1 MAINQFPQGSDSV
14 GNSDSS
20 ENLEIRPGVGL
31 WALFRTMRYTS
42 WVALGELVDN
52 SIGSYIANKDK
63 LIALHGEKYRLRVDI
78 TFVNGS
84 NPEIQVKDNAAGIST
99 NDVKRAFT
107 PALPPVDRSGIN
119 QYGIG
124 MKSSACWYANFFT
137 VKSRAIGEPF
147 ARIVTFDIPKII
159 KEQTEIVKPIKEI
172 VTNEKYHGT
181 SIIMRN
187 LNQPIPVAGAAS
199 RVRSYL
205 KSMYRDFIRTGELI
219 LTINNEKLEPDLVTY
234 LKAPYWPNSLGPGS
248 GQELE
253 WVKNFEIELN
263 ESFVPSEDKP
273 HPPKIRGKVGILSKG
288 DTKKAGLALLWK
300 RRVVQ
305 GAGNLADSPDD
316 LYRPPIL
323 FGSSNAYRKQRLI
336 GELDVS
342 ELTVTSF
349 KDALVWSYGQEEE
362 ALKKIKKILDAEP
375 APMLKMAENFRISES
390 SKPVVQ
396 HVEKT
401 VNDVVTSVTKSIL
414 ESAEGEVGAQFPD
427 LITKEPPVPEST
439 SGIESLSKTIL
450 LVPNFEQDFVLEVKD
465 QSNDLQWLR
474 VKRDEIQNRWV
485 FTVNRAHPFMLSF
498 TVANPDALEPVL
510 RLALSLG
517 IAEVQGINS
526 GYETAPVMRLA
537 VNEILRQYL
546 SQKSDATLI
555 IEEEQ

>member
-1 MAINQFPQGSDSV
+1 VTVEDFPKDSELVGST
-14 GNSDSS
+14 DSS

-52 SIGSYIANKDK
+52 SIGSYVANKDK

-159 KEQTEIVKPIKEI
+159 KEQTEIVKPIKEL
-172 VTNEKYHGT
+172 VSNEKYHGT

-219 LTINNEKLEPDLVTY
+219 LTINNEKLEPDVVTY
-234 LKAPYWPNSLGPGS
+234 LKAPYWPNSLGPGT
-248 GQELE
+248 GPELE
-253 WVKNFEIELN
+253 WVKSFEIELN
-263 ESFVPSEDKP
+263 ESFVPSDEKP
-273 HPPKIRGKVGILSKG
+273 NPPKIRGKVGILSKG

-414 ESAEGEVGAQFPD
+414 DGAEGEVGAPFPE
-427 LITKEPPVPEST
+427 LITQEPPEPESNPG
-439 SGIESLSKTIL
+439 SESLSKTIL
-450 LVPNFEQDFVLEVKD
+450 LVPNYEQDFVLEVKD

-474 VKRDEIQNRWV
+474 VKRDENENRWV

-510 RLALSLG
+510 RLALSIG

-526 GYETAPVMRLA
+526 GYETASVMRLA

-546 SQKSDATLI
+546 SQKTDATLI
-555 IEEEQ
+555 IEDE

>member
-1 MAINQFPQGSDSV
+1 
-14 GNSDSS
+14 
-20 ENLEIRPGVGL
+20 
-31 WALFRTMRYTS
+31 MRYTS

>member
-1 MAINQFPQGSDSV
+1 VAINQFPQGSDSV

>member
-1 MAINQFPQGSDSV
+1 
-14 GNSDSS
+14 
-20 ENLEIRPGVGL
+20 
-31 WALFRTMRYTS
+31 
-42 WVALGELVDN
+42 
-52 SIGSYIANKDK
+52 
-63 LIALHGEKYRLRVDI
+63 
-78 TFVNGS
+78 
-84 NPEIQVKDNAAGIST
+84 
-99 NDVKRAFT
+99 
-107 PALPPVDRSGIN
+107 
-119 QYGIG
+119 
-124 MKSSACWYANFFT
+124 
-137 VKSRAIGEPF
+137 
-147 ARIVTFDIPKII
+147 
-159 KEQTEIVKPIKEI
+159 
-172 VTNEKYHGT
+172 
-181 SIIMRN
+181 
-187 LNQPIPVAGAAS
+187 
-199 RVRSYL
+199 
-205 KSMYRDFIRTGELI
+205 MYRDFIRTGELI

>member
-1 MAINQFPQGSDSV
+1 MSVEGFPKDSDLV
-14 GNSDSS
+14 GDTDSS

-52 SIGSYIANKDK
+52 SIGSYVANKDK

-99 NDVKRAFT
+99 HDVKRAFT

-159 KEQTEIVKPIKEI
+159 KEQTEIVKPIKEL
-172 VTNEKYHGT
+172 VSNEKYHGT

-234 LKAPYWPNSLGPGS
+234 LKAPYWPNSLGPGL
-248 GQELE
+248 GPELE
-253 WVKNFEIELN
+253 WVKSFEIELN
-263 ESFVPSEDKP
+263 ESFVPSDEKP
-273 HPPKIRGKVGILSKG
+273 SPPKIRGKVGILSKG

-375 APMLKMAENFRISES
+375 SPMLKMAENFRISES

-414 ESAEGEVGAQFPD
+414 EGAEGEVGAPFPE
-427 LITKEPPVPEST
+427 LITQEPPEPESNPG
-439 SGIESLSKTIL
+439 SESLSKTIL
-450 LVPNFEQDFVLEVKD
+450 LVPNYEQDFVLEVKD

-474 VKRDEIQNRWV
+474 VKRDEIKNRWV

-510 RLALSLG
+510 RLALSIG

-526 GYETAPVMRLA
+526 GYETASVMRLA

-546 SQKSDATLI
+546 SQKTDATLI
-555 IEEEQ
+555 IEDE